1 MFRRVLSLITYCALV
16 GLFTALGSALL
27 TRSCADLM
35 SSRTHYDAIVVLSG
49 SLGSKGKIGPD
60 TALRTDAGIDLFQR
74 GIAPHLHM
82 TGGVSENRVHVAAA
96 VQMADRAN
104 TAGVPAA
111 AITVEANSRSTLQ
124 NARNSVPML
133 EDPERI
139 ILVSDGYHLW
149 RAWLSFAWAGHTP
162 AGLCKSTSFRP
173 DGAEMSARLIVR
185 EALAFWFNLG
195 RAAVWS
201 GAELVGLTPQLGGS
215 FLR

>member
-1 MFRRVLSLITYCALV
+1 MFRRLLSLITYCALV

-27 TRSCADLM
+27 TRNCADVM
-35 SSRTHYDAIVVLSG
+35 PSRSHYDTIVVLSG

-60 TALRTDAGIDLFQR
+60 TALRTDAGIDLFER
-74 GIAPHLHM
+74 GIAPNLHM

-96 VQMADRAN
+96 IQMAERTAE
-104 TAGVPAA
+104 AGVPLA
-111 AITVEANSRSTLQ
+111 AISVEDDSRSTLQ
-124 NARNSVPML
+124 NARNSVSML
-133 EDPERI
+133 EGQERI

-149 RAWLSFAWAGHTP
+149 RAWLSFAWAGHPP

-173 DGAEMSARLIVR
+173 DGAEMSARLVVR
-185 EALAFWFNLG
+185 EALALWFNVG

-215 FLR
+215 FLH